1 MARTFESRTLS
12 MRIER
17 GFDEAYEFLS
27 VPENFPRWA
36 SGLGRSL
43 EQADGEWI
51 VQGPD
56 GPVRV
61 SFAEPNLH
69 GVLDHHV
76 TTEEGRRI
84 YIPLRLIRNGGGCEI
99 LLTLFRAPGTGD
111 EAFER
116 DAEWVMRDLN
126 ALKALLEG

>member
-1 MARTFESRTLS
+1 MAGTFESRTLS
-12 MRIER
+12 MRIEC
-17 GFDEAYEFLS
+17 GFEEAYEFLA

-36 SGLGRSL
+36 SGLARSL
-43 EQADGEWI
+43 ERAGGEWI
-51 VQGPD
+51 AQGPD

-61 SFAEPNLH
+61 RFSERNPH

-76 TTEEGRRI
+76 TPEAGKEI
-84 YIPLRLIRNGGGCEI
+84 HIPLRLIRNGGGCEI
-99 LLTLFRAPGTGD
+99 LLTLFRAPGIGD

-126 ALKALLEG
+126 ALKSLLEG

>member
-1 MARTFESRTLS
+1 MAGTFESRTLS

-17 GFDEAYEFLS
+17 GFDEAYEFLA

-43 EQADGEWI
+43 ERANGEWI
-51 VQGPD
+51 AQGPD

-61 SFAEPNLH
+61 GFAERNPY

-76 TTEEGRRI
+76 TTGAGKEI
-84 YIPLRLIRNGGGCEI
+84 HIPLRLIRNGRGCEI
-99 LLTLFRAPGTGD
+99 LLTLFRAPDTGD

-126 ALKALLEG
+126 TLKALLEG